1 MDPKEYL
8 SKKHAHNQIK
18 ICVSGAAETGHCGVG
33 ALDKAKELGR
43 EIARHGAVLITG
55 ATTGFPLWAAMGAKE
70 AGGISIGM
78 SPAGSEKEHVEV
90 YKLPLDYMDLII
102 YTGFG
107 YPGRDLLI
115 TRSADGVICGCGRI
129 GTIHEFTVAFEDG
142 KALGIFEGPW
152 EMGDELKGI
161 LEKAHRPNNKI
172 VMGADPKKLV
182 EDMIAI
188 IKRDKINEYQITKGT
203 GVESIM

>member
-1 MDPKEYL
+1 MDLNYFD
-8 SKKHAHNQIK
+8 KHGHNQIK

-43 EIARHGAVLITG
+43 EIARQGAILVTG
-55 ATTGFPLWAAMGAKE
+55 ATTGFPFWAAMGAKE
-70 AGGISIGM
+70 EGGISIGV
-78 SPAGSEKEHVEV
+78 SPAASEKEHVEV

-115 TRSADGVICGCGRI
+115 TRSSDAVICGCGRI

-142 KALGIFEGPW
+142 KPIGIFEGSW
-152 EMGDELKGI
+152 EMGAELEEIIAKGHRVNA
-161 LEKAHRPNNKI
+161 KVAHGP
-172 VMGADPKKLV
+172 DPKKLV
-182 EDMIAI
+182 AEVIALV
-188 IKRDKINEYQITKGT
+188 KKDKVEYKVEGT
-203 GVESIM
+203 SVSDTN

>member
-1 MDPKEYL
+1 MDKL
-8 SKKHAHNQIK
+8 LDSKHGHRQIK
-18 ICVSGAAETGHCGVG
+18 ICVSGAAETGHCGID

-70 AGGISIGM
+70 EGGISIGM
-78 SPAGSEKEHVEV
+78 SPASSEKEHVEV
-90 YKLPLDYMDLII
+90 YKLPLDYLDLII

-115 TRSADGVICGCGRI
+115 TRSADAVICGCGRI

-142 KALGIFEGPW
+142 KALGIYQGPW
-152 EMGDELKGI
+152 EMDEELKEI
-161 LEKAHRPNNKI
+161 LEKSHRANNKI
-172 VMGADPKKLV
+172 VANDDPKKLV
-182 EDMIAI
+182 EAVIDIV
-188 IKRDKINEYQITKGT
+188 KRDKVGEYKITSQI
-203 GVESIM
+203 GVESVM